1 MFQTYFQPIWCR
13 VAQNFKKIAGNLW
26 LCGWNRQARL
36 VFYHEYGSTRGN
48 LRRVS
53 VGIYFQL
60 HLLVLR
66 SPEQKAGNSRYIPVI
81 KLLRTEAQR
90 MGIIEPGH
98 AVAAIG
104 GRFYPYGVLIVL
116 PPGHHQ
122 RAKIVLQGISE
133 TLITTWPVLTETT
146 HLLNARLSPAVSARF
161 LNNVA
166 DGFCAVHAIDPAL
179 IRTVSSLMSKYA
191 DLPMDLADASLLLL
205 AEHLG
210 DGRILS
216 TDRRDFQT
224 YRFKN
229 HQPFRNLLLED

>member
-1 MFQTYFQPIWCR
+1 
-13 VAQNFKKIAGNLW
+13 
-26 LCGWNRQARL
+26 
-36 VFYHEYGSTRGN
+36 
-48 LRRVS
+48 
-53 VGIYFQL
+53 
-60 HLLVLR
+60 
-66 SPEQKAGNSRYIPVI
+66 
-81 KLLRTEAQR
+81 
-90 MGIIEPGH
+90 
-98 AVAAIG
+98 
-104 GRFYPYGVLIVL
+104 VLIADSGFFYAL
-116 PPGHHQ
+116 ADRSDRHHQ